1 MSEFQIRYQGHK
13 RYQNSGFWCVYHG
26 PILLIGRPCRDRYR
40 AKARAENYVESGRA
54 ARRVEYLSA

>member
-26 PILLIGRPCRDRYR
+26 PLLLIGRPCRDRYR
-40 AKARAENYVESGRA
+40 AKARAENYVELRTGCE
-54 ARRVEYLSA
+54 AR